1 MIDDIGYHAL
11 TGDLRDYDSTFL
23 GGFMVNA
30 RIFVQLKME
39 DLLTLCND
47 ELYAELVGSLMYAA
61 VGSRPDL
68 THTVSVLSQFT
79 T

>member
-1 MIDDIGYHAL
+1 MNLANPTHTPLL
-11 TGDLRDYDSTFL
+11 TNENL
-23 GGFMVNA
+23 
-30 RIFVQLKME
+30 IKMK

-68 THTVSVLSQFT
+68 THTVSALSQFT
-79 T
+79 TRYER